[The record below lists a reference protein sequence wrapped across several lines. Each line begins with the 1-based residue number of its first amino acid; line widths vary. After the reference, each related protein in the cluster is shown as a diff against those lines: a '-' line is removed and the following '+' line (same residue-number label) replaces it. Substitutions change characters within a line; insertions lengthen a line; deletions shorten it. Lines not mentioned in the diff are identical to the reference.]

1 MEYNVIKLISVFIK
15 DHFNV
20 PYLYIRSV
28 GDERLSVVFKLAD
41 PHHVILLV
49 YKTDNGDYVL
59 QTDDDNAMVILRKTP
74 FNNFVALDYNDPDK
88 LFNKST
94 TLFSESLITR
104 ILAFLNS
111 RCSVIGEEKPQV
123 DDTPD
128 TSVDDC
134 VNDTDEIVDNAEEPI
149 TDATNIRNYVVRA
162 IQALPTYKNTVET
175 KGPLYKRY
183 SITLYHKGKTVA
195 LDVGVEDDVCVLR
208 SSEMYANYSFKRSR
222 FGNLAMQRNLNPRYP
237 NEVIGASLTTDTVN
251 EVLCY
256 LNDTFKKIPL
266 FDYIRPALNKWDGN
280 GNVVKGKYASPK
292 QSYLV
297 IFGNYKSVTI
307 KETQIPEELQFV
319 SMNCNGGEGIIRVAE
334 NGEDIEI
341 VVDRTKIENKDLQSF
356 IDHLVKELN
365 ATVITNSTT
374 VPNTNED
381 KKMENEQS
389 NIDTLFE
396 HVTQW
401 VGKLS
406 VACIPGDPI
415 RYVVKGT
422 NVNSSCS
429 ISKHEDGVTITSED
443 KKEYKFSLNKFGSVT
458 LQHDD
463 SVVDEIY
470 GIILN
475 VKYRLDYLYRETPL
489 FTYLFHELFNAQ
501 PLGELRKQFTV
512 NLNLDHCNCIISKID
527 GDKCHL
533 TFDINECP
541 YNFILA
547 KNADNTG
554 INICYAPESLDISW
568 ELKPSLDLFIHKLN
582 LTRTTYDEVM
592 GTKDN
597 NEDDAPVIPEE
608 EPTSYPVIIRT
619 NSIVPSKDNLHHLVG
634 EGVSLVEEAYRLDN
648 DSITVSDTLSVL
660 TKGDHVC
667 IREHQL
673 QHSRIYL
680 VNSDKL
686 IGGKIIVVLPNVTLP
701 QVRVNLVHRIGVD
714 NLDTERTILEHDAVY
729 SEITN
734 Q

>member
-59 QTDDDNAMVILRKTP
+59 QTDDNNAMVILRKTP

-222 FGNLAMQRNLNPRYP
+222 FGNVAMQRNLNPRYP

-251 EVLCY
+251 EILCY
-256 LNDTFKKIPL
+256 LSFNFLKMSLFEYLKVPL
-266 FDYIRPALNKWDGN
+266 DRCGRQ
-280 GNVVKGKYASPK
+280 GSVVPSKYASPK

-297 IFGNYKSVTI
+297 VFGDYKSLTI
-307 KETQIPEELQFV
+307 KETELPEELYFK
-319 SMNCNGGEGIIRVAE
+319 SMNCNGVEGFIKVAE

-341 VVDRTKIENKDLQSF
+341 VLDRANIENKDLKSF

-365 ATVITNSTT
+365 ATV
-374 VPNTNED
+374 
-381 KKMENEQS
+381 
-389 NIDTLFE
+389 
-396 HVTQW
+396 
-401 VGKLS
+401 
-406 VACIPGDPI
+406 
-415 RYVVKGT
+415 
-422 NVNSSCS
+422 
-429 ISKHEDGVTITSED
+429 
-443 KKEYKFSLNKFGSVT
+443 
-458 LQHDD
+458 
-463 SVVDEIY
+463 
-470 GIILN
+470 
-475 VKYRLDYLYRETPL
+475 
-489 FTYLFHELFNAQ
+489 
-501 PLGELRKQFTV
+501 
-512 NLNLDHCNCIISKID
+512 
-527 GDKCHL
+527 
-533 TFDINECP
+533 
-541 YNFILA
+541 
-547 KNADNTG
+547 
-554 INICYAPESLDISW
+554 
-568 ELKPSLDLFIHKLN
+568 
-582 LTRTTYDEVM
+582 
-592 GTKDN
+592 
-597 NEDDAPVIPEE
+597 
-608 EPTSYPVIIRT
+608 SYYI
-619 NSIVPSKDNLHHLVG
+619 
-634 EGVSLVEEAYRLDN
+634 
-648 DSITVSDTLSVL
+648 
-660 TKGDHVC
+660 
-667 IREHQL
+667 
-673 QHSRIYL
+673 HSRR
-680 VNSDKL
+680 K
-686 IGGKIIVVLPNVTLP
+686 
-701 QVRVNLVHRIGVD
+701 H
-714 NLDTERTILEHDAVY
+714 
-729 SEITN
+729 
-734 Q
+734 

>member
-59 QTDDDNAMVILRKTP
+59 QTDDDNAMVILRKTS

-134 VNDTDEIVDNAEEPI
+134 VKDTDEIVDNAEEPI

-237 NEVIGASLTTDTVN
+237 NENIGASLTTDTVN

-256 LNDTFKKIPL
+256 LSDKFKKIPL
-266 FDYIRPALNKWDGN
+266 FDYIRPALNKWDGK
-280 GNVVKGKYASPK
+280 GNVVKGKYGSPN

-319 SMNCNGGEGIIRVAE
+319 TINCNGKEIIGRIEE

-381 KKMENEQS
+381 KKN
-389 NIDTLFE
+389 
-396 HVTQW
+396 
-401 VGKLS
+401 GK
-406 VACIPGDPI
+406 
-415 RYVVKGT
+415 
-422 NVNSSCS
+422 
-429 ISKHEDGVTITSED
+429 
-443 KKEYKFSLNKFGSVT
+443 
-458 LQHDD
+458 
-463 SVVDEIY
+463 
-470 GIILN
+470 
-475 VKYRLDYLYRETPL
+475 
-489 FTYLFHELFNAQ
+489 
-501 PLGELRKQFTV
+501 
-512 NLNLDHCNCIISKID
+512 
-527 GDKCHL
+527 
-533 TFDINECP
+533 
-541 YNFILA
+541 
-547 KNADNTG
+547 
-554 INICYAPESLDISW
+554 
-568 ELKPSLDLFIHKLN
+568 
-582 LTRTTYDEVM
+582 
-592 GTKDN
+592 
-597 NEDDAPVIPEE
+597 
-608 EPTSYPVIIRT
+608 
-619 NSIVPSKDNLHHLVG
+619 
-634 EGVSLVEEAYRLDN
+634 
-648 DSITVSDTLSVL
+648 
-660 TKGDHVC
+660 
-667 IREHQL
+667 
-673 QHSRIYL
+673 
-680 VNSDKL
+680 
-686 IGGKIIVVLPNVTLP
+686 
-701 QVRVNLVHRIGVD
+701 
-714 NLDTERTILEHDAVY
+714 
-729 SEITN
+729 
-734 Q
+734 

>member
-266 FDYIRPALNKWDGN
+266 FDYIRPALNKWDGK
-280 GNVVKGKYASPK
+280 GNVVKGKYGSPN

-319 SMNCNGGEGIIRVAE
+319 TINCNGKEIIGRIEE

-389 NIDTLFE
+389 KIDTLFE

-422 NVNSSCS
+422 NLNSSCS
-429 ISKHEDGVTITSED
+429 ISKHENGVTITSED

-458 LQHDD
+458 LHHDD

-475 VKYRLDYLYRETPL
+475 IKYRLDYLYRETPL

-501 PLGELRKQFTV
+501 PLGELQKQFTV
-512 NLNLDHCNCIISKID
+512 NLNLDLCNCIVNKID
-527 GDKCHL
+527 DDKCHL

-541 YNFILA
+541 YKFILA

-582 LTRTTYDEVM
+582 LTRTSYDELM
-592 GTKDN
+592 GTKEN
-597 NEDDAPVIPEE
+597 NEDNATVMPEE
-608 EPTSYPVIIRT
+608 EPVSYPVIIRK
-619 NSIVPSKDNLHHLVG
+619 NSMLPTKDNLHHLVG
-634 EGVSLVEEAYRLDN
+634 EGVHLIEEAYRLDN
-648 DSITVSDTLSVL
+648 DSITVSDTMSIL
-660 TKGDHVC
+660 TSGTNVC
-667 IREHQL
+667 IRERQL
-673 QHSRIYL
+673 HNSRIYL
-680 VNSDKL
+680 VNSTK
-686 IGGKIIVVLPNVTLP
+686 IPTGKFIVILPNGNLP
-701 QVRVNLVHRIGVD
+701 QVRVKLVHRIGIDDVD
-714 NLDTERTILEHDAVY
+714 VERTILEHDAVY
-729 SEITN
+729 SKIDN
-734 Q
+734 